1 MTELQWRPP
10 IPADIPLLAAMNQQL
25 IRAEGHRNPMTLAQ
39 LEERMAGF
47 LAGAYEAAIFVAER
61 PAGYALWRPE
71 PDHVYLR
78 QFFIAP
84 KYRRRGFGRK
94 AIALLRQDAW
104 PRQTRLRLEVLVGNE
119 SGIAFWRSIGLEPY
133 CLTMEMAL

>member
-1 MTELQWRPP
+1 MADLHLRPP
-10 IPADIPLLAAMNQQL
+10 TPADIPLLAAMNQQL

-47 LAGAYEAAIFVAER
+47 LAGAYQAAIFEAET
-61 PAGYALWRPE
+61 PAGYALWRDE
-71 PDHVYLR
+71 PDHIYLR

-84 KYRRRGFGRK
+84 EFRRRSYGRQ
-94 AIALLRQDAW
+94 AIALLRHEAW
-104 PRQTRLRLEVLVGNE
+104 LDQRRLRLDVLVNNE
-119 SGIAFWRSIGLEPY
+119 QGLAFWRAIGLEPY